1 MDQFH
6 SCRCGVRAHFAL
18 RGSRDGGDASSGS
31 NGSRSISR
39 GRRHAHHLLVLLVGV
54 SIGAQRV
61 QVWVLQSL
69 VLERV
74 KAMAYQF
81 GHRSCNANEV
91 LRNRAQCANAKL
103 QIITRPALKPKSVAL
118 ISQGEALSP
127 RPQTPCNLQG

>member
-1 MDQFH
+1 MVVMPAVVAMVAVVD
-6 SCRCGVRAHFAL
+6 
-18 RGSRDGGDASSGS
+18 
-31 NGSRSISR
+31 R

-81 GHRSCNANEV
+81 GNRSCNANEV

-103 QIITRPALKPKSVAL
+103 QNHYPPSAQA
-118 ISQGEALSP
+118 
-127 RPQTPCNLQG
+127 